1 MQVSALLSLA
11 LATLAFTGG
20 HFLLSSAAVR
30 GPLVRMMGENL
41 FRAAYS
47 ILMIAALV
55 WMIRAYNV
63 APYQHV
69 WDVGI
74 LGPPVILIL
83 TYFAT
88 IFFLFSVTTRNPT
101 LAGMDALHHQVAP
114 GKGIYSIVR
123 HPMLAAFALKS
134 AAHLFVRGDVAA
146 IIFFGG
152 FWILVTFGMVHID
165 NRRRAKADNAW
176 RAFEAGKSRTPFRA
190 ILEGRRSLVMR
201 DVGWWRI
208 IFGTVLYCVILFLH
222 ENVFRMHLFPVWTS

>member
-1 MQVSALLSLA
+1 MTADLMPLA

-20 HFLLSSAAVR
+20 HFLLSSAALR
-30 GPLVRMMGENL
+30 GPLVRTMGENL
-41 FRAAYS
+41 FRAVYS
-47 ILMIAALV
+47 ILMIAALA
-55 WMIRAYNV
+55 WMIRAYGD
-63 APYQHV
+63 APYQRV

-88 IFFLFSVTTRNPT
+88 VFFLCSVTTRNPT
-101 LAGMDALHHQVAP
+101 LVGMDALHHEIAP

-123 HPMLAAFALKS
+123 HPMLAAFALWA

-146 IIFFGG
+146 IVFFGG
-152 FWILVTFGMVHID
+152 IWILATFGMVHID

-176 RAFEAGKSRTPFRA
+176 RAFEAGTSRTPFRA
-190 ILEGRRSLVMR
+190 ILEGRRSLVMG

-208 IFGTVLYCVILFLH
+208 IAGTVLYCVVLYLH
-222 ENVFRMHLFPVWTS
+222 ETVFGMNLFPV